1 MDKLIYGLLN
11 GKIGSGIGDAVADYM
26 EEHSEEI
33 FANLPYETWTF
44 TLSDDTTVTKKVV
57 ITE

>member
-1 MDKLIYGLLN
+1 MDLVTYGLLN
-11 GKIGSGIGDAVADYM
+11 GKIEGGIGDAVADYM

-57 ITE
+57 ITT